1 MDAPPPYEEATGSA
15 PLNRPSSS
23 TTHLKARNGI
33 SPSDRR
39 SMEDEFRPL
48 PHGWFRQYDP
58 TNQHQYFVD
67 TNVDPPRS
75 IWQHPYDDQQYLNSL
90 DPKERQKVQGLYK
103 IPSEADI
110 LAESS
115 DDESHGHHGDHAA
128 MGTEGKG
135 HISSSSQQPKG
146 IEKFGR
152 KMKDKVTNSTH
163 EQREAHRR
171 QRAEEERIAYER
183 HQVIRRAMSMAMQ
196 TGQPQPIGKGKDGR
210 EVYIEP
216 PDGVKMPPGAR
227 GYNPYVNGPY
237 ANPNAMFVRPRYP
250 YARPYGGG
258 YGGGYGL
265 PLAGGMAG
273 GLMGG
278 LLLGDMMGGGMMG
291 GGF

>member
-1 MDAPPPYEEATGSA
+1 
-15 PLNRPSSS
+15 
-23 TTHLKARNGI
+23 
-33 SPSDRR
+33 
-39 SMEDEFRPL
+39 MEDESRPL
-48 PHGWFRQYDP
+48 PHGWVRQYDP

-75 IWQHPYDDQQYLNSL
+75 IWQHPYDDPQYLNSL
-90 DPKERQKVQGLYK
+90 DPKERQKVQGLHK

-115 DDESHGHHGDHAA
+115 DDESGGHHGHHAA
-128 MGTEGKG
+128 MGKEGKD
-135 HISSSSQQPKG
+135 HIGSSSQEPKG
-146 IEKFGR
+146 LEKLGR

-210 EVYIEP
+210 EIYIEP
-216 PDGVKMPPGAR
+216 PNGVIMPPGAQ

-237 ANPNAMFVRPRYP
+237 ANPNAMFVRPRNP

-265 PLAGGMAG
+265 PLAGGIAG

-278 LLLGDMMGGGMMG
+278 LLLGDMMGGG
-291 GGF
+291 F